1 MASGSASTTSGRKDP
16 AMLGGYDIAERL
28 SVEEINLELD
38 SNSKWQLS

>member
-1 MASGSASTTSGRKDP
+1 
-16 AMLGGYDIAERL
+16 MLGGYDIAERL